1 LKDFE
6 IKFVLNNGR
15 NEFSFSC
22 PHGQLKEN
30 LYEMPTLMYSLE
42 VLLPTK
48 PYTCIDK
55 LEIFLE
61 KKYAKTDTFKITDL
75 TTCGERH
82 ETFSSRITDFS
93 TTGSAGLKRRNNG
106 RNKLSVYV

>member
-1 LKDFE
+1 MT
-6 IKFVLNNGR
+6 ISVLAYFL
-15 NEFSFSC
+15 FSFSC

-61 KKYAKTDTFKITDL
+61 KKYAKTDIVIT
-75 TTCGERH
+75 
-82 ETFSSRITDFS
+82 
-93 TTGSAGLKRRNNG
+93 
-106 RNKLSVYV
+106 